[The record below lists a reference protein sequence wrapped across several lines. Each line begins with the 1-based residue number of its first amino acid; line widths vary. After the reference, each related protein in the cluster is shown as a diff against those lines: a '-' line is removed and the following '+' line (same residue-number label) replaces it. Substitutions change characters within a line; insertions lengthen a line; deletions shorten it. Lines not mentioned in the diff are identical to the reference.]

1 MTPAFRIVTTPRFER
16 SFNKLARHHPQ
27 LRALP
32 VRVGEI
38 LSSDPYN
45 RTRFHNIRKL
55 ESVPP
60 GEGQYRLRLSRFRF
74 RYDIEG
80 QLVMLKVCSL
90 RSEATYR

>member
-1 MTPAFRIVTTPRFER
+1 MTPPFRVATTTHFDRRFKQLVR
-16 SFNKLARHHPQ
+16 RHPGLAV
-27 LRALP
+27 LYARALD
-32 VRVGEI
+32 I
-38 LSSDPYN
+38 LSSDPYD
-45 RTRFHNIRKL
+45 RTRSHNIRKL

-80 QLVMLKVCSL
+80 QVVYLKECAR